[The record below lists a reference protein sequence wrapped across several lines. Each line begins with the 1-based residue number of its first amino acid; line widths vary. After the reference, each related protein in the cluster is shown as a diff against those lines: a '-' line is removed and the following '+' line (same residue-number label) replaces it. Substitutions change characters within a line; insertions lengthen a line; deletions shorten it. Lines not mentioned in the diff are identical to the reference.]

1 MFSRLSRRAEELDG
15 LCLRAQGYPHDYA
28 IRQELLS
35 ALEWDD
41 SFHPKHAHPSIR
53 DLFEQVH
60 DYSTKLSN
68 RLRSDADDAESLPRG
83 IAEIHSLRQRLANL
97 AQVLEARHSKQ
108 RTAASGPI

>member
-1 MFSRLSRRAEELDG
+1 MLSRLYRRAEELDG

-41 SFHPKHAHPSIR
+41 SFHPKHAHSLIR
-53 DLFEQVH
+53 DLFDEVN
-60 DYSTKLSN
+60 DYSTKLST
-68 RLRSDADDAESLPRG
+68 RLRSDSDDAESPPLR

-97 AQVLEARHSKQ
+97 VQFLKARNTK
-108 RTAASGPI
+108 